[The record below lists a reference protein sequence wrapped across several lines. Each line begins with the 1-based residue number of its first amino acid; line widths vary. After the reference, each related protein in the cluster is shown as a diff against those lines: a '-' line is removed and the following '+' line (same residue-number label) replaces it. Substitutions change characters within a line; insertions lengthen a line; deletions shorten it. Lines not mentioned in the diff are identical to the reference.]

1 VDENRS
7 EINKIEAGQMNNH
20 CGWFADE
27 YGNAKCKKIII
38 INTRTLSYHG
48 DFNDEIFVMRK
59 SKLKLLKDNV
69 RSFFKEFKNYDL
81 QSLDETIIHKFIK
94 PHNLDIESLTS
105 IYTES
110 IIKAKK

>member
-1 VDENRS
+1 
-7 EINKIEAGQMNNH
+7 
-20 CGWFADE
+20 
-27 YGNAKCKKIII
+27 
-38 INTRTLSYHG
+38 SYHG